1 MPMEAF
7 TRQSTQSHVRVVSPR
22 AHELVPHLEAKGA
35 HVTNGT
41 PNELTVTGLD
51 SPAIG
56 AIAFAQG
63 IALNELS
70 TQRASLESAFMELT
84 RDSVEYRAENR
95 PARDVPT
102 VQRSPRELAVEGDR

>member
-1 MPMEAF
+1 
-7 TRQSTQSHVRVVSPR
+7 
-22 AHELVPHLEAKGA
+22 
-35 HVTNGT
+35 VTNGT

-70 TQRASLESAFMELT
+70 TQRASLETAFMELT

-95 PARDVPT
+95 SARELPFIK
-102 VQRSPRELAVEGDR
+102 RSPREFAVEGNR